1 MIKSS
6 KYWENW
12 PKHDTKTQSEQIL
25 LGKWHWWTCLIQGC
39 HKPAVCK
46 KKNAVSEMC
55 KKVKCHEPKS
65 ACTGKEEKGST
76 KQSGASGAAAIRPSL
91 RSSPQI
97 AASSK
102 MLLLHPPGAAQPGR
116 FPHSRVQDGPDI
128 VVAFVFLRQTLKDL
142 EIFDGRQLGA

>member
-1 MIKSS
+1 M
-6 KYWENW
+6 N
-12 PKHDTKTQSEQIL
+12 QSL
-25 LGKWHWWTCLIQGC
+25 PAQGR
-39 HKPAVCK
+39 KRREAQ
-46 KKNAVSEMC
+46 N
-55 KKVKCHEPKS
+55 KVEPV
-65 ACTGKEEKGST
+65 GL
-76 KQSGASGAAAIRPSL
+76 QRSGPLL